1 MSKSK
6 VLVLMSGSIA
16 AYKACSLISK
26 LVQNNY
32 EVQVAASS
40 SALQFVGAATLEG
53 LTGRPILTDNFQSG
67 HMMSHIHAIRW
78 ADLVIAVPAT
88 AHLINRMAQGIG
100 DDLLTTLFLAHDFKK
115 PFLIA
120 PAMNTTMYLHPT
132 TQKSLSTLKSWSLE
146 ILETASG
153 VLACGEVG
161 WGKLLD
167 PELIFA
173 EIQSRRTAQPSAT
186 EVPVRIQT
194 ASRVLITSGGTQEPI
209 DQVRVLSNKSTGST
223 GALLAE
229 TLCNLG
235 MDVTFVT
242 SAQGKRPQSQMKTLE
257 FETFKDLEKNL
268 KSELQTESYD
278 FVIHAAAVSDFSI
291 EKIEVAGQ
299 SLDQGQKVSS
309 EQDVTLKLRRN
320 PKLITEIRYW
330 SKNPRMKLIGFKM
343 TATQDQTQWQKAVE
357 KVFLNSQPDLVVHN
371 DMSEM
376 NWKTGQHVFH
386 IYQNSQK
393 APVDCTSKEDFCLK
407 LSRWI
412 GNGDFL

>member
-1 MSKSK
+1 
-6 VLVLMSGSIA
+6 MSGSIA

-32 EVQVAASS
+32 EVQIAASP

-53 LTGRPILTDNFQSG
+53 LTGRPLLSDNFQTG

-115 PFLIA
+115 PFLVA
-120 PAMNTTMYLHPT
+120 PAMNTSMYLHPT
-132 TQKSLSTLKSWSLE
+132 TQKSLATLKSWGLE

-153 VLACGEVG
+153 VLACGEEG

-167 PELIFA
+167 PDLIFA
-173 EIQSRRTAQPSAT
+173 EIQNRKVLPSS
-186 EVPVRIQT
+186 PVE
-194 ASRVLITSGGTQEPI
+194 AHVKSVGAPRVLITSGGTQEPI

-229 TLCNLG
+229 TLWNFG

-242 SAQGKRPQSQMKTLE
+242 SAQGRRPQSQVRTLE
-257 FETFKDLEKNL
+257 FETFKDLQRHL
-268 KSELQTESYD
+268 KSELQNENYD

-291 EKIEVAGQ
+291 DKIEVAGE
-299 SLDQGQKVSS
+299 SLEQGQKISS
-309 EQDVTLKLRRN
+309 EADVTLKLRRN
-320 PKLITEIRYW
+320 PKLITEIRKW
-330 SKNPRMKLIGFKM
+330 SKNPRVKLIGFKM
-343 TATQDQTQWQKAVE
+343 TANEDRTQCLKAVE
-357 KVFLNSQPDLVVHN
+357 KVFQKSNPDLVVHN

-376 NWKTGQHVFH
+376 SWKTGKHLFH
-386 IYQNSQK
+386 IYQNPQT
-393 APVDCTSKEDFCLK
+393 APVDCSSKEDFCLK

-412 GNGDFL
+412 GTGELL